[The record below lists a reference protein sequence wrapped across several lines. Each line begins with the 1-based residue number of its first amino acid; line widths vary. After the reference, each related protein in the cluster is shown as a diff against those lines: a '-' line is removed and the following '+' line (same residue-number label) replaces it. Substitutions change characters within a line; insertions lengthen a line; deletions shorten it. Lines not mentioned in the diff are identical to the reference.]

1 MNGQNGTQ
9 NDDSPQRA
17 ANGHQPGK
25 LALGRKSELAP
36 RSNVDSKMVRTEA
49 FDQPIILQ
57 QPSVWSR
64 AIALGIAGVT
74 AFTVLWA
81 SIAKI
86 EEAVPATGQ
95 LQPQSQV
102 QPVQAPVGGVVE
114 EIYVKDGQTVTQ
126 GDLLVRLDPTAAAAE
141 QKSLEQVRD
150 SLQRQNQFYRAQL
163 AGSNAPSTTDAQ
175 QLNLP
180 PEILSLTVNRA
191 ALIAENAL
199 YQAQLSGSAEGS
211 NLTSEQR
218 IRVQA
223 GLMESQSRT
232 AAAQLE
238 VSQLQQQL
246 SQTQAQLASAKQS
259 LEIDEKIYGDL
270 VPLLEEGGIQRVQ
283 VVRQE
288 QQVIQSRGEV
298 DRLAQEEQRLR
309 YAISQ
314 AQQQLSN
321 TMALSSTDLLS
332 KISENNKQIATIDSE
347 LNKQILANENQLSDT
362 ESRLSQAQ
370 LTLKYQELRAPID
383 GVVFDLQAK
392 GRGFVA
398 NTTEPILKIVPGNG
412 LMAEVYITN
421 QDIGFVDEGMLVDV
435 RVDSFPFSEFG
446 DIKGTLATLGSDA
459 LPPDQVYPYYRFPAR
474 IELSNQTISVQG
486 KEIPLQSGMSVSANI
501 ITRKRSVLS
510 IFIDQFSRKA
520 DSLKNVR

>member
-1 MNGQNGTQ
+1 MNGQNGTPSDKIPPKG
-9 NDDSPQRA
+9 N
-17 ANGHQPGK
+17 NGGTPSK
-25 LALGRKSELAP
+25 LALGRKADLAT
-36 RSNVDSKMVRTEA
+36 SNAESKLVRTEA

-64 AIALGIAGVT
+64 AIALSIAGVT
-74 AFTVLWA
+74 AFVVIWA
-81 SIAKI
+81 AVAQL

-95 LQPQSQV
+95 LQPQSKV

-114 EIYVKDGQTVTQ
+114 EIYVRDGQTVKQ
-126 GDLLVRLDPTAAAAE
+126 GDLLVRLDPTAANAE
-141 QKSLEQVRD
+141 QKSLEQIRD
-150 SLQRQNQFYRAQL
+150 SLKRQNQFYRSQL
-163 AGSNAPSTTDAQ
+163 SGAAAPSTTQAA

-180 PEILSLTVNRA
+180 PEILSLTENRA
-191 ALIAENAL
+191 GLIAENAL
-199 YQAQLSGSAEGS
+199 YQAQLGGSADGAS
-211 NLTSEQR
+211 LTPEQR

-246 SQTQAQLASAKQS
+246 SQTQAQLQTAKQS
-259 LEIDEKIYGDL
+259 LAIDEKVYNDL

-288 QQVIQSRGEV
+288 QQVIQAKGEV
-298 DRLAQEEQRLR
+298 DKLSQEEQRLGF
-309 YAISQ
+309 AISQ
-314 AQQQLSN
+314 AQQKLSN
-321 TMALSSTDLLS
+321 TMALSSTDLLT
-332 KISENNKQIATIDSE
+332 KIAENNKQIATIDSE
-347 LNKQILANENQLSDT
+347 LNKQILANDNQISDT
-362 ESRLSQAQ
+362 ESKLSQTQ
-370 LTLKYQELRAPID
+370 LTLKYQELRAPVD
-383 GVVFDLQAK
+383 GVVFDLAAK

-398 NTTEPILKIVPGNG
+398 NTTEPILKIVPGTG

-421 QDIGFVDEGMLVDV
+421 QDIGFVSEGMPVDV
-435 RVDSFPFSEFG
+435 RIDSFPSSEFG
-446 DIKGTLATLGSDA
+446 DIQGTLETLGSDA
-459 LPPDQVYPYYRFPAR
+459 LPPDQIHNYYRFPAK
-474 IELSNQTISVQG
+474 IVLDQQFIDVKG

-510 IFIDQFSRKA
+510 IFVDQFSSKV

>member
-1 MNGQNGTQ
+1 MNGQNGIQ
-9 NDDSPQRA
+9 NDDSEPKS
-17 ANGHQPGK
+17 ANGHKPGK

-36 RSNVDSKMVRTEA
+36 ASNADSRVVRTEA

-64 AIALGIAGVT
+64 AIALTIAGVT
-74 AFTVLWA
+74 AFTVIWA
-81 SIAKI
+81 SVSKI

-114 EIYVKDGQTVTQ
+114 EIYVRDGQAVKQ

-141 QKSLEQVRD
+141 QRSLEQVRD
-150 SLQRQNQFYRAQL
+150 SLKRQNQFYRARL
-163 AGSNAPSTTDAQ
+163 SGSSAPSTTDAQ

-191 ALIAENAL
+191 GLLAENQL
-199 YQAQLSGSAEGS
+199 YQAQLGGSADVA
-211 NLTSEQR
+211 NLTPEQR

-223 GLMESQSRT
+223 GLMESRSRT

-246 SQTQAQLASAKQS
+246 SQTQSQLQSAKQS
-259 LEIDEKIYGDL
+259 LDIDDKIYNDL
-270 VPLLEEGGIQRVQ
+270 VPLLEEGGIQRIQ

-298 DRLAQEEQRLR
+298 DKLTQEEQRLR

-314 AQQQLSN
+314 AEQQLSN
-321 TMALSSTDLLS
+321 TMAVSSTDLLA
-332 KISENNKQIATIDSE
+332 KISENNKQIATIDSQ
-347 LNKQILANENQLSDT
+347 LNKEILANENQLSDT
-362 ESRLSQAQ
+362 ESKLSQTQ
-370 LTLKYQELRAPID
+370 LTLKYQELRAPVD
-383 GVVFDLQAK
+383 GVVFDLAAK

-398 NTTEPILKIVPGNG
+398 NTTEPILKIVPGSG

-421 QDIGFVDEGMLVDV
+421 QDIGFVDEGMSVDV

-446 DIKGTLATLGSDA
+446 DIKGTLATVGSDA
-459 LPPDQVYPYYRFPAR
+459 LPPDEVYPYYRFPAK
-474 IELSNQTISVQG
+474 IEIDNQFVVVRG